1 MVLFDEEN
9 SCGENS
15 STTLMGSPPNKGKE
29 KIVGNLS
36 KRKERISRV
45 LDLDFGD
52 EMEDLGEK

>member
-1 MVLFDEEN
+1 ME
-9 SCGENS
+9 
-15 STTLMGSPPNKGKE
+15 SPPNKGKE

-52 EMEDLGEK
+52 EMEDLGGK